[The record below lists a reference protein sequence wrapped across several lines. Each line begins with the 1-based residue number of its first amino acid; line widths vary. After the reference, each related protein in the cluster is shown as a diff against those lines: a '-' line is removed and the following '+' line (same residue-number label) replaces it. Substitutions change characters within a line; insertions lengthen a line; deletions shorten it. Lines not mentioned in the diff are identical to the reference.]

1 MRYYALIIIFF
12 SQSLLASCCSSAL
25 ASWINILP
33 HERVIIDLSSDV
45 NYRYGFFFA
54 KEFSLHRPKSFP
66 YLLNNYQLL
75 IAGRALRYMEPFTS
89 LGIKIQHSD
98 DALDNDIKFTLG
110 SNFPLIRSGSMHH
123 WPGLS
128 LMLSLDNF
136 KTSSRYNIGT
146 MLTKPFNNIDAGLSY
161 IFAISSSHQSTRQEG
176 LSHNPSMSLG
186 FAFADAHYLS
196 LAWAGF
202 FKSSLYINNNI
213 INDSDERKLTILLN
227 YKLDLHSHVKIH
239 SGLTLDLPYLGKNTS
254 NEIGI
259 NLGMRLGVF

>member
-1 MRYYALIIIFF
+1 MRYVLIIIFF

-25 ASWINILP
+25 ASWINILR
-33 HERVIIDLSSDV
+33 HERAIVDLSSDI
-45 NYRYGFFFA
+45 NYRYGFFLA
-54 KEFSLHRPKSFP
+54 KDFSLHRPKGFP

-75 IAGRALRYMEPFTS
+75 IAARLFRYMEPFS
-89 LGIKIQHSD
+89 SVGIKIQHND

-110 SNFPLIRSGSMHH
+110 SKFILIRGYIDP

-136 KTSSRYNIGT
+136 KTSSRYNMGL
-146 MLTKPFNNIDAGLSY
+146 MLSKSFNNIDLGLSY
-161 IFAISSSHQSTRQEG
+161 IFAIPSSDHSTRQEG
-176 LSHNPSMSLG
+176 LSHNPSISLG
-186 FAFADAHYLS
+186 FAFADDHYVS
-196 LAWAGF
+196 LAWAGL
-202 FKSSLYINNNI
+202 FKSSFYVNNDIINN
-213 INDSDERKLTILLN
+213 SDERKLTILLN

-239 SGLTLDLPYLGKNTS
+239 SGLTFDLPYLGKNTS